1 LLVGNHVAASPAFFF
16 LFELVLGYQGGLV
29 GRTEVVGASDSS
41 EKPDQVFER
50 HLWFGFGSGEASG
63 WCRPAADPATAVLGL
78 LQIVS
83 KPSAPRPS
91 VSSMPP
97 GGTGTRE
104 VVVVMVEQRLR
115 AHLAHNI
122 GHSATQLTRN
132 GL

>member
-1 LLVGNHVAASPAFFF
+1 VKSRIRYSNGTCGSASVAARRA
-16 LFELVLGYQGGLV
+16 
-29 GRTEVVGASDSS
+29 VGAGQ
-41 EKPDQVFER
+41 PLIQPQLF
-50 HLWFGFGSGEASG
+50 
-63 WCRPAADPATAVLGL
+63 LGL